1 MPNKKVLKAAAD
13 RRRQAHR
20 LAVHEYRRY
29 RDQVPD
35 LIRQLG
41 SPAQPEHDRA
51 FRLLIKMGDTITD
64 ELLAALADPRL
75 DSLAADEV
83 VSLLG
88 ATGDARAVEP
98 AWSYFQANRQNPER
112 ASAAA
117 LSVAGL
123 GDDRV
128 LPYLREALQF
138 GDRESVANA
147 AAAMITVGQLD
158 DIPLLRVVH
167 RQFKADVE
175 IRKGVANAVLTILGE
190 SDRGS
195 MERVLNEIENS
206 IADHDLWD
214 DIWAELER
222 TFGPN
227 RHRRRYHF

>member
-64 ELLAALADPRL
+64 ELLAALGDSRL
-75 DSLAADEV
+75 DSIVADEV

-98 AWSYFQANRQNPER
+98 AWAYFQANQQDPER
-112 ASAAA
+112 ASTAA

-147 AAAMITVGQLD
+147 AAAMITVGQLE
-158 DIPLLRVVH
+158 DIPLLRLVH
-167 RQFKADVE
+167 RQFKADVD

-195 MERVLNEIENS
+195 MERALNEIENS